1 MSIAKIY
8 DLQTPRYTSI
18 KALIK
23 HFKLDVEVV
32 PKDAEFEKLF
42 PLKKVPALLTAN
54 GTPIHEFVAVSYWL
68 LSQIPNHPLCG
79 KNKDEEA
86 EVLQWVSFT
95 NSDIAD
101 ATWNVFGPLKGYLPY
116 NKKAVDALSDKL
128 DQTVKATFE
137 AHLTKNT
144 YLVGESVT
152 YADIAAVGLMS
163 LGFANLFDAK
173 WRAAYP
179 ATTRWFTTVAANP
192 IYSGTDFNLC
202 EERVKYVA
210 PKKEEPKK
218 EAKKEAA
225 PKAPAPAEEAAPKK
239 AAHPLAALGPAK
251 EPIDNWKR
259 VYSNEDTRE
268 KAIPWFWEHYD
279 PEDYSLWKVKYK
291 YDDELTLTFMST
303 NLIGGFVNRLSASTK
318 YMFGTSV
325 VYGTNNDNGIIG
337 AFMIRGQ
344 DHVAAFDVAPDWESY
359 DFVKLDPSNPED
371 KEFVDNMWAWD
382 KPVVTASGESKEIV
396 DGAVLK

>member
-8 DLQTPRYTSI
+8 DLQTPRYTPI

-23 HFKLDVEVV
+23 HFKLDVSVV

-42 PLKKVPALLTAN
+42 PLNKVPALLTAD
-54 GTPIHEFVAVSYWL
+54 GTPIHEFIAVSYWI

-79 KNKDEEA
+79 KNKDQEA
-86 EVLQWVSFT
+86 EVLQWVSFA
-95 NSDIAD
+95 NQELAG
-101 ATWNVFGPLKGYLPY
+101 ATWQIFAPLKGIQPY
-116 NKKAVDALSDKL
+116 NKKAVDATSDKL
-128 DQTVKATFE
+128 DQDIKATFE

-144 YLVGESVT
+144 YLVGEAVT
-152 YADIAAVGLMS
+152 YADIACVGLLS
-163 LGFANLFDAK
+163 LGFAHLFDAK
-173 WRAAYP
+173 WRAAFP
-179 ATTRWFTTVAANP
+179 ATSRWFSTVAANP
-192 IYSGTDFNLC
+192 IYAGFELPVCD
-202 EERVKYVA
+202 ERIKYVA
-210 PKKEEPKK
+210 PKKEEAKK

-225 PKAPAPAEEAAPKK
+225 PKAAPAAEEPAPKK

>member
-1 MSIAKIY
+1 MSIGKLY
-8 DLQTPRYTSI
+8 DAPSCRVTPL

-23 HFKLDVEVV
+23 HFKLDVDIVQR
-32 PKDAEFEKLF
+32 DAQFGKLF
-42 PLKKVPALLTAN
+42 PLKKVPAFVAAD
-54 GTPIHEFVAVSYWL
+54 GTPIHEFIAISYYL
-68 LSQIPNHPLCG
+68 LSQIPNNPLAP
-79 KNKDEEA
+79 KTKEDEA
-86 EVLQWVSFT
+86 EVLQWVSFANQEVLGAAWDT
-95 NSDIAD
+95 
-101 ATWNVFGPLKGYLPY
+101 FGPLTGRVTY
-116 NKKAVDALSDKL
+116 NKESVDAASAQLDKL
-128 DQTVKATFE
+128 ISLTYE
-137 AHLTKNT
+137 PHLTKNT
-144 YLVGESVT
+144 YLVGEKVT
-152 YADIAAVGLMS
+152 YADVSNVALLS
-163 LGFANLFDAK
+163 RGFEYLFDDAWK
-173 WRAAYP
+173 KKHP
-179 ATTRWFTTVAANP
+179 ATTRWWLTVSKNA
-192 IYSGTDFNLC
+192 IFSGFDLPVTS
-202 EERVKYVA
+202 ERIQYT

-225 PKAPAPAEEAAPKK
+225 PKAAASEEAPAPKK

-303 NLIGGFVNRLSASTK
+303 NLIGGFVNRLTASTK
-318 YMFGTSV
+318 YMFGTAV

-359 DFVKLDPSNPED
+359 DFSKLDPSNPED